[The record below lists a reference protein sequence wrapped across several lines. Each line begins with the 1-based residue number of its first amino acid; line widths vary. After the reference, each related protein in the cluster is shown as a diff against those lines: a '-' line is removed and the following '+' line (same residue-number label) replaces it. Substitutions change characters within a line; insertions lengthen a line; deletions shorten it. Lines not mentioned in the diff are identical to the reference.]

1 MSTIPKFP
9 MPSPR
14 TLLLIGALALFGFLA
29 WAGPTACQ
37 AWRDRAAQ
45 ERLNQEQ
52 GNAASASGK
61 DAVETT
67 ANAGQREADSEAL
80 TRENQRD
87 ILAAPGAGERVNSG
101 VDVAGRRA
109 LCRRPAYAKDPRCEM
124 FRKEGR

>member
-1 MSTIPKFP
+1 MITIPKFP

-14 TLLLIGALALFGFLA
+14 TWLLILGIGALMFLA
-29 WAGPTACQ
+29 WKGPSACQ
-37 AWRDRAAQ
+37 AWIDRGAQ
-45 ERLNQEQ
+45 ERLDKEQ
-52 GNAASASGK
+52 GKARGASGK

-124 FRKEGR
+124 FRKEGQ